1 MSVRTEIDSAIKL
14 VTWIKRKLGWPTIQL
29 EIDDTAILDNINDAI
44 QWFQRYSGGVT
55 YQNALII
62 DLAPGINTYTL
73 NENVASI
80 IDFDTS
86 YSFGGSITQLFTVEN
101 ILYNEGLLAG
111 HAPMEMVT
119 WELAQEYIE
128 MMKDKLAARFFVNYN
143 KYTRELKLTPTP
155 TKTLTG
161 ILTVY
166 SYWEHNVKTTI
177 FDELVIKNL
186 SLALTK
192 IVLGTIWS
200 KYSGIPLPGGGMLNG
215 DAIKAEGISERDYW
229 MNEIINYESEPLG
242 FILG

>member
-1 MSVRTEIDSAIKL
+1 MSIRTEIDSSIKL
-14 VTWIKRKLGWPTIQL
+14 CSWIKRKLGYPTINL
-29 EIDDTAILDNINDAI
+29 EIDDSVILDNINDAI

-62 DLAPGINTYTL
+62 DLAPGIDTYTL

-101 ILYNEGLLAG
+101 ILYNEGMLAG

-128 MMKDKLAARFFVNYN
+128 LMKDKLAARFFVNYN
-143 KYTRELKLTPTP
+143 KYTRELKLTPKP
-155 TKTLTG
+155 TKALTG

-166 SYWEHNVKTTI
+166 SFWEHNVKTTI
-177 FDELVIKNL
+177 FDEPVVKNL
-186 SLALTK
+186 ALAYTK
-192 IVLGTIWS
+192 IVLGTIWG
-200 KYSGIPLPGGGMLNG
+200 KYNGIPLPGGGTLNG
-215 DAIKAEGISERDYW
+215 DSLKNEGIQEREYW
-229 MNEIINYESEPLG
+229 MNEMINYESEPLG
-242 FILG
+242 FLIG